1 MIYIALSEIK
11 IEIAEQYLNNIA
23 NGIFNR
29 IKAVEEI
36 HPTVKNKHSYA
47 YKLWR
52 EKDFKLYL
60 AERVKEVQA
69 DKCKFK
75 ELSDAALV
83 RTREA
88 LGLAERTIVG
98 FSSKSCC
105 FETTKGIFPD
115 SKEALGFA
123 EVFKKFS
130 NIAIDGE
137 DLKNILAEEESVRKD
152 KEFTHK
158 KKVDNKKLKLEGDK
172 LGVEVEKLELAK
184 DKAKK
189 DKNKRLGVIKMVDK

>member
-11 IEIAEQYLNNIA
+11 IEIAEQYLKNIA

-36 HPTVKNKHSYA
+36 HPTLKNKHSYA

-69 DKCKFK
+69 DDYKFK
-75 ELSDAALV
+75 ELSDAALA

-88 LGLAERTIVG
+88 LGLEERIIVG
-98 FSSKSCC
+98 FSSKECC
-105 FETTKGIFPD
+105 FETTKGLFPD

-123 EVFKKFS
+123 EVFRKFS
-130 NIAIDGE
+130 SIAIEGE
-137 DLKNILAEEESVRKD
+137 ELKNILAEEESTRKD
-152 KEFTHK
+152 KEFVHK
-158 KKVDNKKLKLEGDK
+158 KKTDSKKIKIE
-172 LGVEVEKLELAK
+172 EH
-184 DKAKK
+184 KAGMVNDTKK
-189 DKNKRLGVIKMVDK
+189 VRVTYKR